1 MTPIDHWR
9 ETVENGAH
17 EFRRDF
23 GGVTLTI
30 TKLDV
35 PDAWACFLADGKRVV
50 GELQTVRET
59 VEHIMNRPS
68 SEKNST

>member
-1 MTPIDHWR
+1 MDHWR

-17 EFRRDF
+17 EFCRDF

-35 PDAWACFLADGKRVV
+35 PGAWACCLPDGKRVI
-50 GELQTVRET
+50 GELRIVRET
-59 VEHIMNRPS
+59 VELIMDKRGS
-68 SEKNST
+68 A

>member
-1 MTPIDHWR
+1 MDHWR

-30 TKLDV
+30 TKLNV
-35 PDAWACFLADGKRVV
+35 PGAWACYLPDGKRVA
-50 GELQTVRET
+50 GELRTVRET
-59 VEHIMNRPS
+59 VQRIM
-68 SEKNST
+68 EK